1 MTEVEHDTIMQSN
14 NTEGITLFISVTVV
28 FKRGLSISISY
39 LLKSFAEYTS
49 HVIEMKGFKINI
61 THPAYVTVNINAD
74 YHINALKH
82 LA

>member
-1 MTEVEHDTIMQSN
+1 MTEVEYDAIMQSN
-14 NTEGITLFISVTVV
+14 NAEDIAFIISVTVV
-28 FKRGLSISISY
+28 FKRRLRILMCY
-39 LLKSFAEYTS
+39 LLEPFVEYTS

-74 YHINALKH
+74 DHINALKH